1 MLFSSVARAASR
13 VASPEQWIALA
24 RLADAALESVFP
36 WREPLASRLQAR
48 GLLPCPETPA
58 RWVAA
63 SVPFS
68 NPSVRHM
75 VHALK
80 FGGSWEAAALGGH
93 LLAARLRRC
102 ERWWR
107 AHQKTICLVPVPL
120 SPARQEE
127 RGFNQAERLAFWL
140 LVSLWKEVPFLARR
154 VVCGNR
160 LLARTRN
167 TLQQSLLRDAAL
179 RKANVRGAFAVRG
192 KADPNTVYILID
204 DVATTGATLR
214 ECRRVLRAFGARS
227 VKALVLAA

>member
-1 MLFSSVARAASR
+1 MIFFSVARTASR

-24 RLADAALESVFP
+24 RLADVALESVFP
-36 WREPLASRLQAR
+36 WRKPLASRLQVR
-48 GLLPCPETPA
+48 NLPCPETPT

-93 LLAARLRRC
+93 LLAARLRSW
-102 ERWWR
+102 EYLWR
-107 AHQKTICLVPVPL
+107 APQKTICLVPIPL

-127 RGFNQAERLAFWL
+127 RGFNQAERLSFWL
-140 LVSLWKEVPFLARR
+140 LVSLWKEAPFLARR
-154 VVCGNR
+154 VVCGYR

-167 TLQQSLLRDAAL
+167 TLQQSLLRDATL
-179 RKANVRGAFAVRG
+179 RKANVQGAFAVRE
-192 KADPNTVYILID
+192 KVYPNTVYILID

-214 ECRRVLRAFGARS
+214 ECRRVLRASGARC